1 MTTVARWAPPLVA
14 AAVVALLFSAGDR
27 ELHAYRL
34 HDISRDLTS
43 LSTGH
48 VLAAL
53 ALTVVGH
60 LVHVGYDLLALR
72 YAEHPLPVRRVAFGS
87 LVTYSISAV
96 TGFTGMVGA
105 SLRYR
110 FWSSWGVPAG
120 QIAKGVGF
128 ATVMAGLGATTATAA
143 AFALDPTA
151 LAPALHLS
159 PGVLRGA
166 GIVLLV
172 AVAAY
177 LVACVR
183 RWTVRLPGL
192 GLAAGQ
198 VAVATLDWVI
208 AGSVFFALL
217 SAPHLSLAGFLSLF
231 LVAQLIGVVTHVP
244 AGLGVFD
251 AGMLLLLQ
259 PFLPPGTAVAS
270 LVAYRAIAYLL
281 PALAAVA
288 AFAGWEIRLRREPV
302 LHAMGAARQW
312 LTAVVPTVLSAATF
326 LAGCVLLASGSTPAV
341 PSRLAWLAGIV
352 PLGVIE
358 AAHFV
363 NSLAGVGL
371 LLLARGL
378 HRRLDGAY
386 QLTVLALLVGICASL
401 LKGGDFEEA
410 LVLSGVLALV
420 VPARARFYRRAAL
433 LGGPWSPGWLIA
445 VALALAATGWL
456 GLFSYRHVVYS
467 HDLWW
472 RFALDADAPRWLRA
486 EVGVAVLV
494 AAAGLTYLLGPARC
508 PLSPPSEEHMER
520 VARLAYDTGELRMY
534 LALLGDKSLLFGA
547 RGGALMYGVSGRSW
561 ISMGDPVG
569 APEDRRE
576 LAWRLKELADR
587 HAGWP
592 VFYEVGRHN
601 LPLYVDLGS
610 TLVKIGEEGRV
621 PLATWSLEGSARAR
635 QRRTLRTFERANCV
649 FEIVAPEDVP
659 RLLPELRRVSDAWL
673 ASKHT
678 REKRFSLGFFDER
691 YMRHFPVAVVR
702 DERGIQ
708 AFANLWL
715 SGNHEELTPDLM
727 RYHPDAPHGIME
739 FVLTRLILWGKAEG
753 YAWFNLG
760 MAPLSGLDSR
770 ALAPLW
776 SRFGSLAF
784 RHGEHFYNFR
794 GLRQYKEQ
802 FGPLWEPRYLAVP
815 SRLALPRVLS
825 NLATLVS
832 GGLTG
837 VVAR

>member
-1 MTTVARWAPPLVA
+1 M
-14 AAVVALLFSAGDR
+14 VALLFSAGDR

-120 QIAKGVGF
+120 QIAQGVGF

-159 PGVLRGA
+159 PGALRGV

-183 RWTVRLPGL
+183 RVTVRLPGP

-208 AGSVFFALL
+208 AGSVYFALL

-259 PFLPPGTAVAS
+259 PFLPSGTAVAS

-288 AFAGWEIRLRREPV
+288 AFGGWEIGRRREPV

-312 LTAVVPTVLSAATF
+312 LTAVVPTALSAATF

-363 NSLAGVGL
+363 DSLAGVGL

-386 QLTVLALLVGICASL
+386 QLTVLALLVGIGASL

-420 VPARARFYRRAAL
+420 VPARARFYRRAAM

-456 GLFSYRHVVYS
+456 GVFSYRARGVQ
-467 HDLWW
+467 
-472 RFALDADAPRWLRA
+472 PRSL
-486 EVGVAVLV
+486 VAVRPRRRR
-494 AAAGLTYLLGPARC
+494 AALAARRSRRGGPGGRRRAHYLLGPARC
-508 PLSPPSEEHMER
+508 ALSPPSEEHMER

-601 LPLYVDLGS
+601 L
-610 TLVKIGEEGRV
+610 
-621 PLATWSLEGSARAR
+621 A
-635 QRRTLRTFERANCV
+635 
-649 FEIVAPEDVP
+649 
-659 RLLPELRRVSDAWL
+659 
-673 ASKHT
+673 
-678 REKRFSLGFFDER
+678 
-691 YMRHFPVAVVR
+691 AV
-702 DERGIQ
+702 RGPGQ
-708 AFANLWL
+708 HA
-715 SGNHEELTPDLM
+715 GQD
-727 RYHPDAPHGIME
+727 R
-739 FVLTRLILWGKAEG
+739 
-753 YAWFNLG
+753 
-760 MAPLSGLDSR
+760 
-770 ALAPLW
+770 
-776 SRFGSLAF
+776 
-784 RHGEHFYNFR
+784 
-794 GLRQYKEQ
+794 
-802 FGPLWEPRYLAVP
+802 
-815 SRLALPRVLS
+815 
-825 NLATLVS
+825 
-832 GGLTG
+832 
-837 VVAR
+837 